1 MGRADGCR
9 YVASSQ
15 DMWWRTKD
23 MDSYVPWKRS
33 VNDGAGLV
41 GLGTFSEEKE
51 GVLRWWFFEVCLLR
65 RSRRAPWE
73 AKVEIL

>member
-51 GVLRWWFFEVCLLR
+51 GVLRW
-65 RSRRAPWE
+65 
-73 AKVEIL
+73 